1 MNAVALATPVALT
14 EAQAGL
20 WFAQRLAPDNPSFN
34 TAHAVWIDGPLDVAA
49 FVAAADQAAG
59 EAEAFALRFAE
70 GADGQPLQ
78 WHDPAHVP
86 LLSVRDVS
94 AEADAAAAAR
104 SLMHADRMSPVDP
117 TRDRIS
123 QQVLLELG
131 GQRWVWYLRVHH
143 LAADGYGMALFTD
156 RVCALYAGRMGEP
169 LPGLAGVLAD
179 DAAYRADPR
188 RALAGQWWREHMQG
202 APAGVG
208 LAGTLAASDDALR
221 WVQPLDAAFRE
232 QLLQASVRWLQPWP
246 DVLAALSAEYLL
258 SLIHI

>member
-1 MNAVALATPVALT
+1 MNTAALATPVALT

-34 TAHAVWIDGPLDVAA
+34 TAHAVWIDGPLEVAA
-49 FVAAADQAAG
+49 FVAAADQAAR

-78 WHDPAHVP
+78 WHDPVHVP

-94 AEADAAAAAR
+94 AEPDPAAAAR
-104 SLMHADRMSPVDP
+104 SLMHTDRLSPVDP

-156 RVCALYAGRMGEP
+156 RVCALYAGRRGEP
-169 LPGLAGVLAD
+169 LPGLAG
-179 DAAYRADPR
+179 
-188 RALAGQWWREHMQG
+188 
-202 APAGVG
+202 
-208 LAGTLAASDDALR
+208 
-221 WVQPLDAAFRE
+221 
-232 QLLQASVRWLQPWP
+232 
-246 DVLAALSAEYLL
+246 
-258 SLIHI
+258 

>member
-49 FVAAADQAAG
+49 FVAAADQAAV
-59 EAEAFALRFAE
+59 EAQAFALRFAE

-94 AEADAAAAAR
+94 TAADPAAVAR
-104 SLMHADRMSPVDP
+104 NLMHTDRLSPVDP

-123 QQVLLELG
+123 
-131 GQRWVWYLRVHH
+131 
-143 LAADGYGMALFTD
+143 
-156 RVCALYAGRMGEP
+156 
-169 LPGLAGVLAD
+169 
-179 DAAYRADPR
+179 
-188 RALAGQWWREHMQG
+188 
-202 APAGVG
+202 
-208 LAGTLAASDDALR
+208 
-221 WVQPLDAAFRE
+221 
-232 QLLQASVRWLQPWP
+232 
-246 DVLAALSAEYLL
+246 
-258 SLIHI
+258 

>member
-78 WHDPAHVP
+78 WHEPAHVP

-104 SLMHADRMSPVDP
+104 SLMQADRMSPVDP

-188 RALAGQWWREHMQG
+188 RTQAGQWWREHRQ
-202 APAGVG
+202 AWAWPARSRPVTTRCAGCSRSMRPSVSSCCRHRYVG
-208 LAGTLAASDDALR
+208 CRPGRTFWR
-221 WVQPLDAAFRE
+221 RCQP
-232 QLLQASVRWLQPWP
+232 STCGG
-246 DVLAALSAEYLL
+246 
-258 SLIHI
+258 